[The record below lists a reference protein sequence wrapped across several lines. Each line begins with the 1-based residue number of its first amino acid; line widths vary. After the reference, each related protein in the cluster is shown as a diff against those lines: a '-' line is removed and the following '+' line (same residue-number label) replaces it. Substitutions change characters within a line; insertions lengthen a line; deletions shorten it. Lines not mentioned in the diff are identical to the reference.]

1 METVIKQRKGF
12 TMLETV
18 VSFAMFSII
27 LLLVLSTSY
36 VSFSFS
42 HFVSNTAVDMAKTRS
57 TVSYIQRTF
66 ESAQRMQYG
75 DIVPSGSTN
84 AMVESITFK
93 RATTSGSYWTD
104 LTVNGTTL
112 KSGNATLLSSAT
124 NIMVDFYSP
133 AGLLLASN
141 HVNVPV
147 IPDFNNKGWEYFKV
161 RYVTVLNNDYFPIT
175 AIRKVTPYYEA
186 PYVTT
191 FNNGVS
197 YTFSI
202 PLDTTKS
209 VGSGISVTYATNS
222 NVVNSNANTTQIN
235 NVMPSFSSYLGIPAK
250 KSAQITIT
258 PNPTASTTDYALY
271 FDGVDD
277 KLPISWTQSNV
288 ANTFTMEMW
297 VLPQKSISIYA
308 QSNAWVP
315 NGTTYAKNL
324 VISESHG
331 GDTAAGAGISVGTNG
346 IAVIEHGTNYYPQV
360 LSHSTTI
367 TGWTHIAIVY
377 NNRTPSLYINGQFIK
392 TGLTSGRG
400 TVYPGVRINYQ
411 GTLQGIGFGAYGYYQ
426 GLVDEV
432 RIWNIARSQSDIQA
446 DMNRQLTGN
455 EPGLV
460 GYWKLDEGSGN
471 TVYDSTSNNSNGSIS
486 GAQWV
491 VAPFELFPS
500 PFELFPFNWEI
511 TLTDKLTNTP
521 LSGKTVYAYD
531 SNGHFNQYVTDE
543 EGSFTL
549 GDYSGFTTADITF
562 FFPGDENYA
571 PATARH

>member
-57 TVSYIQRTF
+57 TVNYIQRTF

-75 DIVPSGSTN
+75 DIVPATATS
-84 AMVESITFK
+84 AVVQSITFK
-93 RATTSGSYWTD
+93 RSSGSGDYWTD

-175 AIRKVTPYYEA
+175 AVRKVSPYFEA
-186 PYVTT
+186 PYVTAFT
-191 FNNGVS
+191 DGVS

-202 PLDTTKS
+202 PLDTSKT
-209 VGSGISVTYATNS
+209 VDNNVPVTYMTNS
-222 NVVNSNANTTQIN
+222 NVVNSNANASQIN

-250 KSAQITIT
+250 KSAQITIN
-258 PNPTASTTDYALY
+258 PNPTASTTNYALY
-271 FDGVDD
+271 FDGADD
-277 KLPISWTQSNV
+277 YMHVSTVNNV
-288 ANTFTMEMW
+288 SFGSQFTIEMYINIGN
-297 VLPQKSISIYA
+297 VTSKETLFSISRTPTDVTNGAVLLLNPAGGQGGANLCFWDYSTA
-308 QSNAWVP
+308 YGFPTNSCSSVVLQPNTTYHVAFVKNGL
-315 NGTTYAKNL
+315 NGTFYVNGQPAG
-324 VISESHG
+324 II
-331 GDTAAGAGISVGTNG
+331 TAARDVHYDNDNVYLGMGYRDGNLRYNG
-346 IAVIEHGTNYYPQV
+346 YM
-360 LSHSTTI
+360 
-367 TGWTHIAIVY
+367 
-377 NNRTPSLYINGQFIK
+377 
-392 TGLTSGRG
+392 
-400 TVYPGVRINYQ
+400 
-411 GTLQGIGFGAYGYYQ
+411 
-426 GLVDEV
+426 DEV
-432 RIWNIARSQSDIQA
+432 RIWNIARTQEEIKTN
-446 DMNRQLTGN
+446 MNKTLKGQ

-460 GYWKLDEGSGN
+460 AYWNFDMYVGSATAMDLTGN
-471 TVYDSTSNNSNGSIS
+471 HSDGTLYNGL
-486 GAQWV
+486 QPV
-491 VAPFELFPS
+491 

-511 TLTDKLTNTP
+511 TLTDKLTNEP

-549 GDYSGFTTADITF
+549 GDYSEFTTAGITF